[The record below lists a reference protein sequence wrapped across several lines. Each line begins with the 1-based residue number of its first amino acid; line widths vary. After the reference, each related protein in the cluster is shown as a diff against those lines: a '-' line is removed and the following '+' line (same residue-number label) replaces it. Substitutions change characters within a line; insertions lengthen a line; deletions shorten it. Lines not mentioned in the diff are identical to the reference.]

1 MSEVTYNDLLY
12 RISKRIDK
20 INALEHVLY
29 VCRGKLPHGASDTIR
44 DTRSLFEK
52 LEESTYLGVGSLR
65 VLKDVL
71 KALKEWDLHEKV
83 ENFERLRG
91 EYEKLRETVIRV
103 LEELNDMERLKSAV
117 GKRKIPKE
125 RKNDVRSL
133 VNVLRTDC
141 LDLFRGIFTELNND
155 ELRTALEKY
164 QNRRTQYEACEKE
177 EVQREAICA
186 FVKAFGGRIKAAI
199 QVHCNWQNACGTLFV
214 IGIGRMLWNWPS
226 ATEFFENFNRE
237 ILPAAARL
245 VVLSE
250 QSICFT
256 VKAETSLALEELYE
270 RYSTGRLQRDL
281 QEFLVTDD
289 IRQLADGE
297 EVIVSVH
304 VDEKEFKEALNDLE
318 KVDKE
323 GPCKDSEDANVKPS
337 NILVN
342 SCGEIKLC
350 DFGVSGQLI
359 DSMANSFVG
368 TRSYMSPERLQGANY
383 SVLSDI
389 WSFGLSLVEM
399 AIGRYPIPPPEENEL
414 EKNANF
420 SPSIMRPPP
429 GARQPSGGNNDAA
442 RPMAIFE
449 LLDYIVNE
457 PPPKLP
463 SDHFSAEF
471 CEFVNKCLVKNPSER
486 ADLKSLMNHQFVK
499 KSETTQVDFAGWV
512 CKVAGL

>member
-91 EYEKLRETVIRV
+91 EYEKLREAVIRV

-177 EVQREAICA
+177 E
-186 FVKAFGGRIKAAI
+186 G
-199 QVHCNWQNACGTLFV
+199 
-214 IGIGRMLWNWPS
+214 S
-226 ATEFFENFNRE
+226 
-237 ILPAAARL
+237 
-245 VVLSE
+245 
-250 QSICFT
+250 
-256 VKAETSLALEELYE
+256 
-270 RYSTGRLQRDL
+270 
-281 QEFLVTDD
+281 LVT
-289 IRQLADGE
+289 
-297 EVIVSVH
+297 
-304 VDEKEFKEALNDLE
+304 
-318 KVDKE
+318 
-323 GPCKDSEDANVKPS
+323 
-337 NILVN
+337 
-342 SCGEIKLC
+342 
-350 DFGVSGQLI
+350 
-359 DSMANSFVG
+359 
-368 TRSYMSPERLQGANY
+368 
-383 SVLSDI
+383 
-389 WSFGLSLVEM
+389 
-399 AIGRYPIPPPEENEL
+399 
-414 EKNANF
+414 
-420 SPSIMRPPP
+420 
-429 GARQPSGGNNDAA
+429 
-442 RPMAIFE
+442 
-449 LLDYIVNE
+449 
-457 PPPKLP
+457 
-463 SDHFSAEF
+463 
-471 CEFVNKCLVKNPSER
+471 
-486 ADLKSLMNHQFVK
+486 
-499 KSETTQVDFAGWV
+499 
-512 CKVAGL
+512 